1 MVKVHKKVGWSTID
15 LQSVKEVAVQNVPR
29 TKCIKMKISWK
40 EKISLRSIFRKS
52 ISYGYKQKAEDVAN
66 NAGLTFKPYEV
77 IKIVT
82 DDDDD

>member
-1 MVKVHKKVGWSTID
+1 MVKVHKKVGWSIID
-15 LQSVKEVAVQNVPR
+15 LQSIKEVAVQNVPG

-52 ISYGYKQKAEDVAN
+52 ISYGHKQKAEDVAN
-66 NAGLTFKPYEV
+66 NTDLNFKPYQV

-82 DDDDD
+82 HDDDD